1 MKNDNRLI
9 KEIKA
14 ALKSEDTESHLK
26 VFQNEIK
33 RSFDAK
39 YI

>member
-14 ALKSEDTESHLK
+14 TLKSEDTESNLRK
-26 VFQNEIK
+26 IK
-33 RSFDAK
+33 
-39 YI
+39 I